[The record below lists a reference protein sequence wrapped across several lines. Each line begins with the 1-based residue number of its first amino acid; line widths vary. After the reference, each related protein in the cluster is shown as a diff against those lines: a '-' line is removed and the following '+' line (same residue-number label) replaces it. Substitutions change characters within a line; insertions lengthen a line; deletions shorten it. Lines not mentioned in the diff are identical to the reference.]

1 VALSKLFDFG
11 HTQSDDVTTKKTAPT
26 FLKNIA
32 GLLQKK
38 DVVYADR

>member
-1 VALSKLFDFG
+1 
-11 HTQSDDVTTKKTAPT
+11 VTTKKTAPT

-32 GLLQKK
+32 TLLQKK